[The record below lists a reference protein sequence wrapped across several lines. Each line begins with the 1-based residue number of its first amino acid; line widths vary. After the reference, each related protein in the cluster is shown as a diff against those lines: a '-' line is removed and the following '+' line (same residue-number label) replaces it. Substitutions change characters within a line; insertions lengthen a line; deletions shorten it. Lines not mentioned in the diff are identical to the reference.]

1 MRLSAPRAALG
12 AGLLLAGAGGLWA
25 AQSAPADPA
34 SPAVFAPVVSGT
46 VHQALFALSFD
57 GPRGVAVGA
66 AGEVQLTEDQ
76 GRHWTLMEPAP
87 TRLALLGV
95 DLAGDRMIAV
105 GQQGLILARV
115 GNGAWRKADST
126 TQNRLFSVSLNA
138 RGRAVV
144 VGAFGTVLAS
154 EDGGGTWASVAPAW
168 ADYAVDGMEPHLY
181 ATHVDADGAIT
192 IAGEFGLILR
202 SHNGG
207 ADWELLHK
215 GDASL
220 FALQLREDG
229 VGYAAGQSGTVL
241 RSADGGA
248 SWAALQTGS
257 EALLLS
263 VHGDSS
269 GRVVASAMRDMVYS
283 KDHGQSWQRVPAP
296 QVLNAWYAD
305 LEQAGDG
312 AGEGA
317 TAPAD
322 LLAVGQA
329 GQIVKIDP

>member
-1 MRLSAPRAALG
+1 MRLSAPLATLG
-12 AGLLLAGAGGLWA
+12 VGLLLAGAGGLWA
-25 AQSAPADPA
+25 AQSPPADQTSA
-34 SPAVFAPVVSGT
+34 DVFAPVVTGT

-57 GPRGVAVGA
+57 GQRGVAVGA

-76 GRHWTLMEPAP
+76 GRSWALLEPAP

-95 DLAGDRMIAV
+95 DLAGDRIIAV
-105 GQQGLILARV
+105 GQQGLIVTRSAE
-115 GNGAWRKADST
+115 GQWRNADST
-126 TQNRLFSVSLNA
+126 TKNRLFSVSLNPA
-138 RGRAVV
+138 GRAVV
-144 VGAFGTVLAS
+144 VGAFGTVLVS
-154 EDGGGTWASVAPAW
+154 EDSGTTWASVAPAW

-181 ATHVDADGAIT
+181 ATHIDAEGVIT

-202 SHNGG
+202 SRNSGQ
-207 ADWELLHK
+207 DWELLHK

-220 FALQLREDG
+220 FALQLRDDG

-248 SWAALQTGS
+248 SWTALQTDS

-263 VHGDSS
+263 VHGDGS
-269 GRVVASAMRDMVYS
+269 GTVVASAMRDMVYS

-305 LEQAGDG
+305 LEQAGD
-312 AGEGA
+312 EGA
-317 TAPAD
+317 AASAD